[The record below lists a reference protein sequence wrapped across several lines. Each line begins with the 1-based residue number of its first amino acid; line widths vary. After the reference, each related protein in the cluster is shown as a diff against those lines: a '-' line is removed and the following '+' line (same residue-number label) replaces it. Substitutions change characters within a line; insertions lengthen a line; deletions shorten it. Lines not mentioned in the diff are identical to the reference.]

1 MLLIDVRI
9 NNCAQ
14 IKSVYVQ
21 MELIDGVH
29 RLVSVILV
37 GPAHQNYTT

>member
-1 MLLIDVRI
+1 MLLTDVRI

-37 GPAHQNYTT
+37 GPAHQKYTT